1 MKVKDVRFLK
11 SVFSA
16 DSFPALPYPEFAFM
30 GRSNV
35 GKSSLINMLTAKK
48 DLVKT
53 GSRPGV
59 TKSVNFFILNG
70 SITLTDLPGFG
81 YARLPESVRG
91 GFLPLIKSYVEKR
104 DNLRLVFL
112 LVDIRRVPGDFER
125 EMITLLVGRGVP
137 VAVVATKCDKL
148 TRNRK
153 LTSARAIAEALS
165 VGIDSIFFSSSK
177 TNDGRKEMLGLI
189 DEYSRRGAADRS
201 LPDPAAGGLH

>member
-1 MKVKDVRFLK
+1 MKVKDARFLI

-16 DSFPALPYPEFAFM
+16 AAFPALPYPEFAFM

-35 GKSSLINMLTAKK
+35 GKSSLINMLTGKK

-59 TKSVNFFILNG
+59 TKSVNFFIVNG
-70 SITLTDLPGFG
+70 GITLADLPGFG
-81 YARLPESVRG
+81 YAKLPESVRS
-91 GFLPLIKSYVEKR
+91 GFLPLIKNYIQNR

-125 EMITLLVGRGVP
+125 EMITLLAERGVP

-148 TRNRK
+148 TRGARAA
-153 LTSARAIAEALS
+153 SARKIAEALS
-165 VGIDSIFFSSSK
+165 VGADSVFFSSSK
-177 TNDGRKEMLGLI
+177 TNDGKKEMLALI
-189 DEYSRRGAADRS
+189 GEFGGKGRGE
-201 LPDPAAGGLH
+201 

>member
-16 DSFPALPYPEFAFM
+16 ASFPALPYPEFAFM

-70 SITLTDLPGFG
+70 GITLTDLPGFG

-125 EMITLLVGRGVP
+125 EMITLLAGRGVP

-148 TRNRK
+148 TRNRR
-153 LTSARAIAEALS
+153 LASARAIAEALS

-189 DEYSRRGAADRS
+189 DEYSRRGAVD
-201 LPDPAAGGLH
+201 

>member
-16 DSFPALPYPEFAFM
+16 AAFPALPYPEFAFM

-70 SITLTDLPGFG
+70 GITLTDLPGFG

-125 EMITLLVGRGVP
+125 EMITLLAGRGVP

-148 TRNRK
+148 TRNRR
-153 LTSARAIAEALS
+153 LASARAIAEALS
-165 VGIDSIFFSSSK
+165 VGVDSIFFSSSK

-189 DEYSRRGAADRS
+189 DEYSRRGAVD
-201 LPDPAAGGLH
+201 